1 MAFQGYLIKGNTT
14 NTEFPMDL
22 ILADTYDVTPD
33 QRSELKAFRD
43 NDNYLNRV
51 TSPNFKTKIT
61 FQTCEMNESDMQ
73 RIRNWL
79 NSNIENSIQ
88 NALSLTIYKP
98 NTSTYENIHMAYKT
112 DETYRAKRIRGSN
125 DVDYGKITWTFI
137 QY

>member
-43 NDNYLNRV
+43 NNNYLNRV
-51 TSPNFKTKIT
+51 TSPNFKSKIT
-61 FQTCEMNESDMQ
+61 FQTREMNESDMQ
-73 RIRNWL
+73 RIRNWI

-88 NALSLTIYKP
+88 NSLSLTIYKP
-98 NTSTYENIHMAYKT
+98 NTGTYENIHMAYKT
-112 DETYRAKRIRGSN
+112 DETYRIKRIRGLN